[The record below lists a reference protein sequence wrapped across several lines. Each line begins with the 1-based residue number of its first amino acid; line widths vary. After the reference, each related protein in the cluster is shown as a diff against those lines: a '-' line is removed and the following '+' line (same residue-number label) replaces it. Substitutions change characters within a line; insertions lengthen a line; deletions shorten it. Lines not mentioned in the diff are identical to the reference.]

1 MISQVRLYNTLNRS
15 VEELN
20 TIEPGLVKLYCCGPT
35 VYHYAHVG
43 NFRAYIFED
52 LLVRTLRVAGYTV
65 QHVMNITDVGHL
77 VGDLDEGE
85 DKMLVAMRREGKSSA
100 EIAQFYTDAFFRDAA
115 LLNITR
121 PTVVC
126 AATAHIGEMIEVI
139 QMLEERGFTYQAEGN
154 VYFDISKFPHYS
166 RLGLLQLDKLEAGA
180 RVGVDAHKRNPH
192 DFVLWFTRS
201 KFEGQELVWDS
212 PWGRGYPGWH
222 IECSAMARRY
232 LGDRFDIHCGGV
244 DHIPVHHSNEIAQSD
259 CACGHQCV
267 NVWMHGEFLVNEKNE
282 KIAKSSGGFT
292 TVSDIVEQ
300 GLDPL
305 ALRFLCLGTSYRKQ
319 LAFSWDVL
327 RAAHETLAKLKRVF
341 LALGSDSSETA
352 TTIELKNAFVA
363 ELCADLNSSRG
374 VALMWETLGSAA
386 LSPAEKRAALLA
398 FDEVLGLG
406 MSTWKEVAVEV
417 PAAVQ
422 ELLECRANARA
433 SKQWAES
440 DSLREQIKGLG
451 YSVEDKGAQQT
462 VRKL

>member
-1 MISQVRLYNTLNRS
+1 
-15 VEELN
+15 
-20 TIEPGLVKLYCCGPT
+20 
-35 VYHYAHVG
+35 
-43 NFRAYIFED
+43 
-52 LLVRTLRVAGYTV
+52 
-65 QHVMNITDVGHL
+65 
-77 VGDLDEGE
+77 
-85 DKMLVAMRREGKSSA
+85 
-100 EIAQFYTDAFFRDAA
+100 
-115 LLNITR
+115 
-121 PTVVC
+121 
-126 AATAHIGEMIEVI
+126 
-139 QMLEERGFTYQAEGN
+139 
-154 VYFDISKFPHYS
+154 
-166 RLGLLQLDKLEAGA
+166 
-180 RVGVDAHKRNPH
+180 
-192 DFVLWFTRS
+192 
-201 KFEGQELVWDS
+201 
-212 PWGRGYPGWH
+212 
-222 IECSAMARRY
+222 
-232 LGDRFDIHCGGV
+232 
-244 DHIPVHHSNEIAQSD
+244 
-259 CACGHQCV
+259 
-267 NVWMHGEFLVNEKNE
+267 MHGEFLVNEKNE